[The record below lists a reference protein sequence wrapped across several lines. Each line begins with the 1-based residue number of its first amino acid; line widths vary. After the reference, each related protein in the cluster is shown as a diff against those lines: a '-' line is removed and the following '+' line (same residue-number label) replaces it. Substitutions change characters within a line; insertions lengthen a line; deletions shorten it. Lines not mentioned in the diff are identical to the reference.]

1 MSVKDKGIRK
11 ALQQQPA
18 YRLPSNFTYRMMQQI
33 EEQAR
38 LREQR
43 MEIRL
48 RVALILTV
56 IAGVGGI
63 GWFYGATILEVFRS
77 SVSSLPSHSSLGFYL
92 PMAGALVVLFFFNRW
107 LRRKYGHLL
116 P

>member
-1 MSVKDKGIRK
+1 MTAKDKGIRK

-33 EEQAR
+33 EERAR
-38 LREQR
+38 LRERR

-48 RVALILTV
+48 QVALILTV
-56 IAGVGGI
+56 IAGIGCI
-63 GWFYGATILEVFRS
+63 GWFYGKTVLEVFRS
-77 SVSSLPSHSSLGFYL
+77 SVSSLPSHASLAFYL
-92 PMAGALVVLFFFNRW
+92 PMAGALVLLFFFNRW